1 MAELDYFPWRYRYA
15 KKLEKLSDQE
25 LGRLVRALSRYGET
39 GEKQELAGRESI
51 VFDFIADDIDAAK
64 AAYEAKCNQAQANAS
79 GRKQAQAA
87 ASGRKQAQADAHTI
101 SNTNTIQDIYSVCD
115 STSIPARARGDTHTQ
130 APTEAE
136 ISAFCVDNGISIDV
150 KRFFCTYASNGWRDV
165 HGNAVTD
172 WRSKVILWAKGDQ
185 EKQKASSDVSESTFD
200 TEEFVGL
207 AMQRTFSGK

>member
-79 GRKQAQAA
+79 GRKQTQAA
-87 ASGRKQAQADAHTI
+87 ASGRKQTVADAHTI

-115 STSIPARARGDTHTQ
+115 TSIPVRAREDTHTQ
-130 APTEAE
+130 TPTEQE
-136 ISAFCVDNGISIDV
+136 IASFCDENGIRVDV
-150 KRFFCTYASNGWRDV
+150 KKFYCTYASNGWRDAN
-165 HGNAVTD
+165 GNPVID
-172 WRSKVILWAKGDQ
+172 WKSKVRLWASGDAVR
-185 EKQKASSDVSESTFD
+185 KSAASAGFCESTFD
-200 TEEFVGL
+200 TSEFEELSRNRRIV
-207 AMQRTFSGK
+207 T